1 MAIRNARSEFRDVN
15 ITFVDGTSAQLGAPI
30 DSFKAAINKVEEIEG
45 QFAKLGSFTD
55 LVGATV
61 IVTGTNPNKVYVF
74 DLTTTIAD
82 AVYEFVFLESRPNA
96 LDEA

>member
-15 ITFVDGTSAQLGAPI
+15 ITFTSALLYAPI

-45 QFAKLGSFTD
+45 EFAKLGSFTD
-55 LVGATV
+55 LDGATV

-82 AVYEFVFLESRPNA
+82 AGYEFVFIESRPNA

>member
-1 MAIRNARSEFRDVN
+1 MAVRRARSEFRDVN
-15 ITFVDGTSAQLGAPI
+15 ITFDDGTAAQLVAPI
-30 DSFKAAINKVEEIEG
+30 DSYKAAINKVEEIEG
-45 QFAKLGSFTD
+45 VYETLGTFTD
-55 LVGATV
+55 LDGATV

-82 AVYEFVFLESRPNA
+82 AEYQFVFVETRPNA